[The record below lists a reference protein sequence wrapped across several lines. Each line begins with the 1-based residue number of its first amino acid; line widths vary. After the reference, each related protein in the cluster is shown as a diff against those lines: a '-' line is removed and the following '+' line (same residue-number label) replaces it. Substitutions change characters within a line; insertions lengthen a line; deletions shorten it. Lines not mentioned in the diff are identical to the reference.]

1 MIAELIMDKDRS
13 RITSYHYLIVLLAL
27 LNTACT
33 ARKDTVIQAPVTQA
47 EPSVQVVSTPQ
58 PSPQPVSQNNEQL
71 YQAALNKADSAK
83 TISQSAAS
91 KDDWILV
98 ANNWQS
104 SVEIL
109 KSIDPTSFQSNLA
122 AKILP
127 EYEQQLATARQKA
140 ANFVSKPAQN
150 LTNPTRVT
158 SSSSLDLF
166 TIPIQKKLG
175 GVPLIEVTFNDNHQV
190 QMLLDTG
197 ASNTLLTAAVAT
209 QLQLQPSG
217 TAQAKTANG
226 TVNFQ
231 VGNVDKIRFGAGE
244 VKNIR
249 VAIGQNDLPYGLLGH
264 DVYDGYDITIR
275 ESSIEFRKR

>member
-1 MIAELIMDKDRS
+1 MNEDRS
-13 RITSYHYLIVLLAL
+13 RINRYHYLIVLLAL

-33 ARKDTVIQAPVTQA
+33 APKNIVTQAPVTQA
-47 EPSVQVVSTPQ
+47 DPPVQVVAPTPQ
-58 PSPQPVSQNNEQL
+58 TIPQPISQNNEQL
-71 YQAALNKADSAK
+71 YQSALIKADSA
-83 TISQSAAS
+83 TAISQSAAS
-91 KDDWILV
+91 KDDWVLV
-98 ANNWQS
+98 ANNLQS

-109 KSIDPTSFQSNLA
+109 KSIDPNSPQSNLA

-127 EYEQQLATARQKA
+127 QYELQLATARQKA
-140 ANFVSKPAQN
+140 DTFVSKPVQN
-150 LTNPTRVT
+150 ITSTSQVT
-158 SSSSLDLF
+158 SSSILDTF
-166 TIPIQKKLG
+166 TIPIQRKLG

-209 QLQLQPSG
+209 QLQLHPTG

-231 VGNVDKIRFGAGE
+231 VASVDKIRFGAGE

-249 VAIGQNDLPYGLLGH
+249 VALGQNDLPYGLLGH
-264 DVYDGYDITIR
+264 DVYAGYDITIK

>member
-1 MIAELIMDKDRS
+1 MNEDRS
-13 RITSYHYLIVLLAL
+13 SIRRYHYLIILITL
-27 LNTACT
+27 LNTACST
-33 ARKDTVIQAPVTQA
+33 SKNTIVQSPVTQA
-47 EPSVQVVSTPQ
+47 DSPAQVVVSTPQ

-71 YQAALNKADSAK
+71 YQSALVKADSARA
-83 TISQSAAS
+83 ISQSAAS
-91 KDDWILV
+91 KDDWDLV
-98 ANNWQS
+98 ANNLQG

-109 KSIDPTSFQSNLA
+109 KSIDPTSSQSNLA

-127 EYEQQLATARQKA
+127 EYEQQLATAKQKA
-140 ANFVSKPAQN
+140 DTFVGKPAQN
-150 LTNPTRVT
+150 IATT
-158 SSSSLDLF
+158 SQATSFSSLDIF
-166 TIPIQKKLG
+166 TIPIQQKLG
-175 GVPLIEVTFNDNHQV
+175 GVPLVEVTFNDNHQV

-209 QLQLQPSG
+209 QLQLQPNG

-231 VGNVDKIRFGAGE
+231 VASVDKIRFGAGE

-264 DVYDGYDITIR
+264 DVYDGYDITIK

>member
-1 MIAELIMDKDRS
+1 MNKDRS
-13 RITSYHYLIVLLAL
+13 RTNRYHYLIALLVL
-27 LNTACT
+27 LNTACS
-33 ARKDTVIQAPVTQA
+33 APKDTVRQAPVTQVDPPA
-47 EPSVQVVSTPQ
+47 QLVVSTPQ
-58 PSPQPVSQNNEQL
+58 TSPQLGSQNNEQL
-71 YQAALNKADSAK
+71 YQSALIKADSA
-83 TISQSAAS
+83 TAISQSAAS
-91 KDDWILV
+91 KDDWGLV

-109 KSIDPTSFQSNLA
+109 KSINPTSPQFNLA

-140 ANFVSKPAQN
+140 ENFVSKPAQN
-150 LTNPTRVT
+150 FANNSLIT
-158 SSSSLDLF
+158 SSSSLDIF

-197 ASNTLLTAAVAT
+197 ASNTLVTAAVAT
-209 QLQLQPSG
+209 QLQLQPNG

-231 VGNVDKIRFGAGE
+231 VASIDKIRFGAGE

-264 DVYDGYDITIR
+264 DVYDGYDITIK

>member
-1 MIAELIMDKDRS
+1 MNQDRS
-13 RITSYHYLIVLLAL
+13 RVRNYHHIIILLTL

-33 ARKDTVIQAPVTQA
+33 APKDIASQPQVTQPDLPA
-47 EPSVQVVSTPQ
+47 QVVVPTSKI
-58 PSPQPVSQNNEQL
+58 SPQPVSQNNEQL
-71 YQAALNKADSAK
+71 YQAALTKADAAR

-91 KDDWILV
+91 KDDWMLV
-98 ANNWQS
+98 ANSLQG

-109 KSIDPTSFQSNLA
+109 KSIDPTSPQSNLA

-127 EYEQQLATARQKA
+127 EYEQQLAIARQKA
-140 ANFVSKPAQN
+140 DTFLSKPVQN
-150 LTNPTRVT
+150 LASTSQVT
-158 SSSSLDLF
+158 SSSSLDIF

-209 QLQLQPSG
+209 QLQIQPSG

-264 DVYDGYDITIR
+264 DVYDGYDITIK

>member
-1 MIAELIMDKDRS
+1 M
-13 RITSYHYLIVLLAL
+13 L
-27 LNTACT
+27 LNTAC
-33 ARKDTVIQAPVTQA
+33 
-47 EPSVQVVSTPQ
+47 STPKNAVVEAPIPQASPPISVAAPTPQASQQ
-58 PSPQPVSQNNEQL
+58 PIRQNNEEL
-71 YQAALNKADSAK
+71 YQEALTKADSAK
-83 TISQSAAS
+83 AISQSAAS

-98 ANNWQS
+98 ANNLQG

-109 KSIDPTSFQSNLA
+109 HSIDPTSPQYNLA
-122 AKILP
+122 AKVLP

-140 ANFVSKPAQN
+140 GNFVSKPVQN
-150 LTNPTRVT
+150 LASTSQVT
-158 SSSSLDLF
+158 SSSSLDTF

-190 QMLLDTG
+190 PMLLDTG

-209 QLQLQPSG
+209 QLQLQPNG

-231 VGNVDKIRFGAGE
+231 VASIDKIRFGAGE
-244 VKNIR
+244 VKNVR
-249 VAIGQNDLPYGLLGH
+249 VAIGQNELPYGLLGH
-264 DVYDGYDITIR
+264 DVYDGYDITIK

>member
-1 MIAELIMDKDRS
+1 MNEDRS
-13 RITSYHYLIVLLAL
+13 RIRSYHYLIALLTL

-33 ARKDTVIQAPVTQA
+33 APKNTVTQAPVTQA
-47 EPSVQVVSTPQ
+47 DPPAQVVAPTPQ
-58 PSPQPVSQNNEQL
+58 TIPQPISQNNEQL
-71 YQAALNKADSAK
+71 YQSALIKADSA
-83 TISQSAAS
+83 TAISQSAAS
-91 KDDWILV
+91 KDDWVLV
-98 ANNWQS
+98 ANNWQNA
-104 SVEIL
+104 VEIL
-109 KSIDPTSFQSNLA
+109 KSIDPNSPQSNLA
-122 AKILP
+122 DKILP
-127 EYEQQLATARQKA
+127 EYEQQLAIARQKA
-140 ANFVSKPAQN
+140 DNFVSKPAQN
-150 LTNPTRVT
+150 LANNSLPT
-158 SSSSLDLF
+158 SSSSLDIF

-209 QLQLQPSG
+209 QLQLQPNG
-217 TAQAKTANG
+217 AAQAKTANG

-231 VGNVDKIRFGAGE
+231 VASVDKIRFGAGE

-264 DVYDGYDITIR
+264 DVYDGYDITIK

>member
-1 MIAELIMDKDRS
+1 MNEDRS
-13 RITSYHYLIVLLAL
+13 RIKSYHHLIALLAL

-33 ARKDTVIQAPVTQA
+33 APKNTVIQPPVTQTV
-47 EPSVQVVSTPQ
+47 PPTSVVVSTPQ
-58 PSPQPVSQNNEQL
+58 TSQQPVIQNDEQL
-71 YQAALNKADSAK
+71 YQAALTKADAARA
-83 TISQSAAS
+83 ISQSAAS
-91 KDDWILV
+91 KDDWVLV
-98 ANNWQS
+98 ANNLQS

-109 KSIDPTSFQSNLA
+109 KSIDPTSPQSNLA

-127 EYEQQLATARQKA
+127 EYEQQLATAKQKA
-140 ANFVSKPAQN
+140 DNFVSKPAQN
-150 LTNPTRVT
+150 LTNTSQLT
-158 SSSSLDLF
+158 SSSSLDTF

-231 VGNVDKIRFGAGE
+231 VASIDKIRFGAGE

-264 DVYDGYDITIR
+264 DVYDGYDITIK

>member
-1 MIAELIMDKDRS
+1 MNKDRS
-13 RITSYHYLIVLLAL
+13 TIKSYHYLIVLLAL
-27 LNTACT
+27 LNPACS
-33 ARKDTVIQAPVTQA
+33 APKNTVIQPPVTQA
-47 EPSVQVVSTPQ
+47 DPPTQVIASAPQ
-58 PSPQPVSQNNEQL
+58 TIPQSVSQNSEQL
-71 YQAALNKADSAK
+71 YQAALTKADSAK
-83 TISQSAAS
+83 AISQSAAS
-91 KDDWILV
+91 KDDWVLV
-98 ANNWQS
+98 ASNLQS

-109 KSIDPTSFQSNLA
+109 KSIDPTSPQSNLA
-122 AKILP
+122 IKLLP

-140 ANFVSKPAQN
+140 DNFVSKPAQN
-150 LTNPTRVT
+150 IVSTSQVT

-190 QMLLDTG
+190 PMLLDTG

-209 QLQLQPSG
+209 QLQLQPNG

-226 TVNFQ
+226 SVNFQ
-231 VGNVDKIRFGAGE
+231 VASVDKIRFGAGE

-264 DVYDGYDITIR
+264 DVYDGYDITIK

>member
-1 MIAELIMDKDRS
+1 MIVELIMNKDRS
-13 RITSYHYLIVLLAL
+13 RIRSYHYLIVLLAL
-27 LNTACT
+27 LNPACT
-33 ARKDTVIQAPVTQA
+33 ASKNTIAQPPVTQT
-47 EPSVQVVSTPQ
+47 EPSAQIASTPQ
-58 PSPQPVSQNNEQL
+58 SSPQPARQNNEQL
-71 YQAALNKADSAK
+71 YQAALTKADSAK
-83 TISQSAAS
+83 AISQSAAS
-91 KDDWILV
+91 RDDWILV
-98 ANNWQS
+98 ANNLQG

-109 KSIDPTSFQSNLA
+109 KSIDPTSSQSSLA

-127 EYEQQLATARQKA
+127 EYEQQLAIARQKA
-140 ANFVSKPAQN
+140 DNFVSKPAQN
-150 LTNPTRVT
+150 LTNPIQVT
-158 SSSSLDLF
+158 SSSSLDIF

-175 GVPLIEVTFNDNHQV
+175 GVPLVEVTFNDNHQV

-197 ASNTLLTAAVAT
+197 ASNTLVTAAVAT
-209 QLQLQPSG
+209 QLQLQPNG

>member
-1 MIAELIMDKDRS
+1 MNKDRS
-13 RITSYHYLIVLLAL
+13 RIKSYRYLIILIAL
-27 LNTACT
+27 LNTACN
-33 ARKDTVIQAPVTQA
+33 APEKIVAQPPVTQTDS
-47 EPSVQVVSTPQ
+47 PIPVVPTLQ
-58 PSPQPVSQNNEQL
+58 ASPQPASQNNEQL
-71 YQAALNKADSAK
+71 YQSALTKADSARA
-83 TISQSAAS
+83 ISQSAAS
-91 KDDWILV
+91 KDDWVLV
-98 ANNWQS
+98 ANNLQN

-109 KSIDPTSFQSNLA
+109 KSIDPNSPQSNLA

-140 ANFVSKPAQN
+140 DTFVGKPVQN
-150 LTNPTRVT
+150 ITSTSQVT
-158 SSSSLDLF
+158 SSSSLDTF

-209 QLQLQPSG
+209 QLQLQPNG

-231 VGNVDKIRFGAGE
+231 VASIDKI
-244 VKNIR
+244 
-249 VAIGQNDLPYGLLGH
+249 
-264 DVYDGYDITIR
+264 
-275 ESSIEFRKR
+275 

>member
-1 MIAELIMDKDRS
+1 MNEDRS
-13 RITSYHYLIVLLAL
+13 RINRYHYLIALLTL

-33 ARKDTVIQAPVTQA
+33 APKNTV
-47 EPSVQVVSTPQ
+47 VQVPRLQADPAAQVVVSIPQ
-58 PSPQPVSQNNEQL
+58 TSPQSGSLNNEQL
-71 YQAALNKADSAK
+71 YQKALIRADSAK
-83 TISQSAAS
+83 AISQSAAA
-91 KDDWILV
+91 KEDWLLV
-98 ANNWQS
+98 ADNWQS

-109 KSIDPTSFQSNLA
+109 KSIDPTSPQFNLA

-127 EYEQQLATARQKA
+127 EYEQQLATAKQKA
-140 ANFVSKPAQN
+140 DTFISKPVQN
-150 LTNPTRVT
+150 ITSTSQVT
-158 SSSSLDLF
+158 SSSSLDTF

-197 ASNTLLTAAVAT
+197 ASNTLVTAAIAT
-209 QLQLQPSG
+209 QLQLQPNG

-231 VGNVDKIRFGAGE
+231 VASVNKIRFGAGE
-244 VKNIR
+244 VKNVR
-249 VAIGQNDLPYGLLGH
+249 VALGQNDLPYGLLGH
-264 DVYDGYDITIR
+264 DVYDGYDITIK